1 MAFSGENTVV
11 GTTAHLHTNT
21 AGDGGSLDT
30 TTLINSGSL
39 FTMMVA
45 LG

>member
-11 GTTAHLHTNT
+11 GTTAYLHTNT